1 MNAAVSPVLGAF
13 SDWGGRRM
21 PFLLGFTALCI
32 GATFFIADVPPVLGV
47 ALFIVANFA
56 YQAALIYYDATLKTV
71 STPASRGRLSGI
83 GTGIGYCGTV
93 FIGLLIFLLDVPVQD
108 RFRLTSILFLVFAI
122 PIFWFVRE
130 RRRPDERRVTRADVA
145 DSFGQLKRS
154 IAHSR
159 TVPGLWRFLLGR
171 FFYSDAV
178 NTVIVV
184 MSVVVVKTMGLS
196 DATANVILLLLTL
209 VAIVMSFVWGWLV
222 DRNGPKRTLVW
233 VLVSWAVGLV
243 LGGVAIGF
251 GQAGLVPFLVAG
263 AILGSGLGGV
273 QVADRVLMVRLS
285 PPERIGEF
293 FGIYGLVGK
302 GSQVVGQILYGS
314 ADLPAA
320 GHARQ
325 RRLPGGRAEPARDDA
340 HRVVAGVA
348 GQRPLGGLGRARGPR
363 RSMRRR
369 RRRGWRPTA
378 RRSRTG
384 ARVDRSVA
392 VAVRMRAPP
401 RPRRSDHLVQRR
413 AARQPAEDLAGAG
426 VRRHEHRRVARS
438 WLADRVGDRPADG
451 GARRPPGPRARRTR
465 STCPGCTRG
474 RRPAPPSPFAS
485 AVRAATC
492 ASARSATWM

>member
-1 MNAAVSPVLGAF
+1 MTAPTVPAATDAVVLDRDPNHRPLAQGAWTLYDFANTMFSFAVVSGAIGLYLVNDRQFGERDGNVVLSLAVIISVALNAAVSPILGAF
-13 SDWGGRRM
+13 SDLGGRRM

-71 STPASRGRLSGI
+71 STPQNRGKLSGI

-93 FIGLLIFLLDVPVQD
+93 FIGLLIFLLDIPVQD

-130 RRRPDERRVTRADVA
+130 QRRPDERAVTKADVA

-184 MSVVVVKTMGLS
+184 MSVVVVKTMGVS
-196 DATANVILLLLTL
+196 EATANVILLGLTF
-209 VAIVMSFVWGWLV
+209 VAIIMSFVWGWLV

-233 VLVSWAVGLV
+233 VLISWAVGLI
-243 LGGVAIGF
+243 LGGFAIGF

-302 GSQVVGQILYGS
+302 GSQVVGQILYGTLIFLLLDTLGNGAYQVAVLS
-314 ADLPAA
+314 LLVTMLIGLWLVWPVSDRWA
-320 GHARQ
+320 GS
-325 RRLPGGRAEPARDDA
+325 GE
-340 HRVVAGVA
+340 
-348 GQRPLGGLGRARGPR
+348 LGGGP
-363 RSMRRR
+363 
-369 RRRGWRPTA
+369 PTDA
-378 RRSRTG
+378 DAPPPRLSP
-384 ARVDRSVA
+384 D
-392 VAVRMRAPP
+392 RAPL
-401 RPRRSDHLVQRR
+401 SDR
-413 AARQPAEDLAGAG
+413 A
-426 VRRHEHRRVARS
+426 
-438 WLADRVGDRPADG
+438 
-451 GARRPPGPRARRTR
+451 
-465 STCPGCTRG
+465 
-474 RRPAPPSPFAS
+474 
-485 AVRAATC
+485 
-492 ASARSATWM
+492 